1 MRCARRSMITMPIP
15 APIMR
20 SWRSS
25 SRSAI
30 CGASRPI
37 RSRKSAI
44 RGCWCAPKTTGRERT
59 AGSWISAADLR
70 SGRATA
76 RISRTGEDGKVK
88 RHSRSKSGFT
98 LMELL
103 LVLVIIGLLA
113 ALVGPTL
120 YQRIKPAREAAARAQ
135 IENFA
140 TALDGY
146 YIDTGR
152 YPSTQDGLKALRNKP
167 EGAEKWNGPYL
178 KKELPSDPWGNAY
191 VYRAPGRNGGD
202 ENASFC
208 AGGRAGGGGGK
219 RGHNQWGSAQ
229 GNN

>member
-15 APIMR
+15 APIPR

-44 RGCWCAPKTTGRERT
+44 RGCWCAPKTTRRERT
-59 AGSWISAADLR
+59 TGFWISAADLR

-88 RHSRSKSGFT
+88 RHSRSNSGFT

-120 YQRIKPAREAAARAQ
+120 YQR
-135 IENFA
+135 
-140 TALDGY
+140 
-146 YIDTGR
+146 
-152 YPSTQDGLKALRNKP
+152 SKP
-167 EGAEKWNGPYL
+167 EGVEKWNGPYL

-191 VYRAPGRNGGD
+191 VYRAPGRNGGYEIVSFGAD
-202 ENASFC
+202 GREGGEGENADI
-208 AGGRAGGGGGK
+208 
-219 RGHNQWGSAQ
+219 
-229 GNN
+229 

>member
-15 APIMR
+15 APIPR

-44 RGCWCAPKTTGRERT
+44 PGCWCAPKTTRRERT
-59 AGSWISAADLR
+59 AGFWTSAADLR

-88 RHSRSKSGFT
+88 THSRSKSGFT

-120 YQRIKPAREAAARAQ
+120 YQRIKPAKEAAARAQ

-140 TALDGY
+140 TALDGSY
-146 YIDTGR
+146 TDTDR
-152 YPSTQDGLKALRNKP
+152 YPSTQDGLKALRTTP
-167 EGAEKWNGPYL
+167 EGVEKWNRPDL
-178 KKELPSDPWGNAY
+178 RTERPAHPRPNAHGS
-191 VYRAPGRNGGD
+191 RA
-202 ENASFC
+202 
-208 AGGRAGGGGGK
+208 
-219 RGHNQWGSAQ
+219 Q
-229 GNN
+229 